1 MNRRRSISFPRVLGR
16 FGLPGLRTLLAACL
30 AFAAEASAQNGPV
43 TSRLT
48 TAKFVLMKGWWGSD
62 HDETTPVT
70 FRYISQLAAS
80 RGVSMDTVNLA
91 NTPSAL
97 SQTNL
102 AKYDVMMWYNVY
114 RMYHNM
120 DAATRT
126 RIEQWYNDSN
136 RGLSC
141 FHQCVR
147 AADNAELEQGITWAW
162 WHDMMGQPYSA
173 FAGHGSGP
181 VYLDP
186 EGRAAV
192 FGSYAPPGQDS
203 IVINDEWYEYA
214 GAVRGTPGTR
224 MLLTTKR
231 SRFPSSMAWS
241 GPGEDKPI
249 AWIREYRGGRY
260 AMNGMYHFDQ
270 VTTATGALRAFHD
283 TTLVGIMRFLAG
295 YDGCK
300 DPAYREFNSKATHQ
314 PAGACQTPTFI
325 HAGRADGAPDRMRAD
340 EFRIR
345 LSHDG
350 AHSLEV
356 FDASGGRLLLR
367 RGEGEREYRL
377 SEIRQPGVYY
387 IRVKTDAM
395 QAPYTRK
402 IVLL

>member
-1 MNRRRSISFPRVLGR
+1 MERLTV
-16 FGLPGLRTLLAACL
+16 ACL
-30 AFAAEASAQNGPV
+30 AFAAAAWAQNGPI
-43 TSRLT
+43 TSRLGT
-48 TAKFVLMKGWWGSD
+48 VKFVLMKGWWSSD
-62 HDETTPVT
+62 HDATTPTT
-70 FRYISQLAAS
+70 FRYIAQLAAS
-80 RGVSMDTVNLA
+80 RGVSMDTVNIAA
-91 NTPSAL
+91 NPSAL
-97 SQTNL
+97 TQANL
-102 AKYDVMMWYNVY
+102 ARYDVMMWYNVF

-126 RIEQWYNDSN
+126 RIEQWYDGNN

-147 AADNAELEQGITWAW
+147 AADNALQEQGITWDW
-162 WHDMMGQPYSA
+162 WHDMMGQPYTA

-186 EGRAAV
+186 EGRSSV
-192 FGSYAPPGQDS
+192 YGSYAPPGQDS

-231 SRFPSSMAWS
+231 SRFPGSMAWS
-241 GPGEDKPI
+241 TPGEDKPI

-283 TTLVGIMRFLAG
+283 STLVGIMRFLAG

-300 DPAYREFNSKATHQ
+300 DPAYREFNPQATHQ
-314 PAGACQTPTFI
+314 GAEACRTPTFI
-325 HAGRADGAPDRMRAD
+325 HAGRGDGVPDRMRVD
-340 EFRIR
+340 EFSIR
-345 LSHDG
+345 LSHSG

-356 FDASGGRLLLR
+356 FDTAGRRVLLR
-367 RGEGEREYRL
+367 RGEGRREYRL
-377 SEIRQPGVYY
+377 SEVRQPGIYY
-387 IRVKTDAM
+387 IRVKTEAM
-395 QAPYTRK
+395 PSPHTRK
-402 IVLL
+402 IILL